1 MWRSSPAIVTEAFIT
16 PKVAQWAR
24 ERVGFSRAQLADVLG
39 ADPNEIE
46 AWERGQTRPPFGKA
60 QDLAKTLKVPFGFL
74 FLSEPPPEKTPIPDL
89 RTVVEGRTAKLSPD
103 FLELLNDV
111 LVKHEWYR
119 EYLEERKV
127 GPQPFVGKFR
137 IADGIEQVSADLSS
151 FLSVEQSRRASYTW
165 DEFLRQLSRTAEV
178 QGILVMR
185 SGIVRGNTRRKLS
198 VSEFR
203 GFVISDELAPL
214 VFINGR
220 DSKAAQIFTLVHELV
235 HIWIDRS
242 GISNPDPKEV
252 PDEQKNAIERF
263 CNSVTAEVLV
273 PQRDFLK
280 SLPAAFNDQTIQ
292 KLTAHYRVSSIVI
305 LRRAYELGAITRDHF
320 SNLLEREQQ
329 KQKEREE
336 NEKEEPTRGGGNF
349 YLTLPVRNSH
359 RFTETVLSALQAE
372 RVSYREA
379 ASLLG
384 VRTGTLPKLIKG
396 LPRR

>member
-1 MWRSSPAIVTEAFIT
+1 MAFFKSTVTEAFIT
-16 PKVAQWAR
+16 PKVARWAR
-24 ERVGFSRAQLADVLG
+24 ERVGISRAQLADALG
-39 ADPNEIE
+39 ADSHEIE
-46 AWERGQTRPPFGKA
+46 AWEQGETRPPFGKA

-119 EYLEERKV
+119 EYLEERQAEKL
-127 GPQPFVGKFR
+127 PFVGKFR
-137 IADGIEQVSADLSS
+137 IADGIERVSADLSS
-151 FLSVEQSRRASYTW
+151 LLSVEQSRRVSYTW
-165 DEFLRQLSRTAEV
+165 DEFLRQLSRTAEA
-178 QGILVMR
+178 QGIMVMR

-198 VSEFR
+198 VDEFR

-242 GISNPDPKEV
+242 GISNPDAKEV
-252 PDEQKNAIERF
+252 PNEQKNAIERF
-263 CNSVTAEVLV
+263 CNSATAEVLV
-273 PQRDFLK
+273 PQHDFLK

-292 KLTAHYRVSSIVI
+292 KLTAHYRVSTIVI
-305 LRRAYELGAITRDHF
+305 VRRAYELGAVTKSSFLD
-320 SNLLEREQQ
+320 LLEREQQ
-329 KQKEREE
+329 KQKEREKTE
-336 NEKEEPTRGGGNF
+336 EEEPTTGGGNF
-349 YLTLPVRNSH
+349 YLTLPVRNSR

-384 VRTGTLPKLIKG
+384 VRTGTLPKLIEG

>member
-1 MWRSSPAIVTEAFIT
+1 VAFFTSPVTEAFIT
-16 PKVAQWAR
+16 PKVARWAR
-24 ERVGFSRAQLADVLG
+24 QRVGISHAQLADALG
-39 ADPNEIE
+39 ADAREIE
-46 AWERGQTRPPFGKA
+46 SWELGQTRPPFGKA

-74 FLSEPPPEKTPIPDL
+74 FLSEPPPDKTPIADL
-89 RTVVEGRTAKLSPD
+89 RTVVEGRIAKLSPD

-119 EYLEERKV
+119 EYLEEQDAERL
-127 GPQPFVGKFR
+127 PFVGKFR
-137 IADGIEQVSADLSS
+137 VTAGVERVSADLSS
-151 FLSVEQSRRASYTW
+151 FLLIEQSRKASYTW
-165 DEFLRQLSRTAEV
+165 DEFLRQLSRQAEA
-178 QGILVMR
+178 QGIMVMR

-198 VSEFR
+198 VNEFR

-242 GISNPDPKEV
+242 GISNPDVKEL
-252 PDEQKNAIERF
+252 PGEQKNAIERF
-263 CNSVTAEVLV
+263 CNSAAAEVLV
-273 PQRDFLK
+273 PREDFLK
-280 SLPAAFNDQTIQ
+280 SLPAVLNDQAIQ
-292 KLTAHYRVSSIVI
+292 KLAARYRVSTVVI
-305 LRRAYELGAITRDHF
+305 LRRAYELGAITKITFFD
-320 SNLLEREQQ
+320 LLEKEQQ

-336 NEKEEPTRGGGNF
+336 KEEEEPTKGGGNF

-359 RFTETVLSALQAE
+359 RFTETVLSALQAQ

-384 VRTGTLPKLIKG
+384 VRTGTLPKLIEG

>member
-1 MWRSSPAIVTEAFIT
+1 VAFFTSTVTEAFIT
-16 PKVAQWAR
+16 PKVARWAR
-24 ERVGFSRAQLADVLG
+24 ERVGMSHAQLADSLG
-39 ADPNEIE
+39 ADPHEIE
-46 AWERGQTRPPFGKA
+46 AWEHGETRPPFRTA
-60 QDLAKTLKVPFGFL
+60 QDLAKTLRVPFGFL
-74 FLSEPPPEKTPIPDL
+74 FLSEPPAEKTPIPDL

-103 FLELLNDV
+103 FTELLNDV

-119 EYLEERKV
+119 EYLEERQGEV
-127 GPQPFVGKFR
+127 LPFVGKFR
-137 IADGIEQVSADLSS
+137 VADGIERVSADLSG
-151 FLSVEQSRRASYTW
+151 FLSIDQSRKDSYTW
-165 DEFLRQLSRTAEV
+165 DEFLRQLSRTAES
-178 QGILVMR
+178 QGIMVMR

-198 VSEFR
+198 VDEFR
-203 GFVISDELAPL
+203 GFVISDKLAPL

-220 DSKAAQIFTLVHELV
+220 DSKGAQIFTLVHELV

-242 GISNPDPKEV
+242 GISNPDPKEI

-280 SLPAAFNDQTIQ
+280 SLPVAFNDQTIQ
-292 KLTAHYRVSSIVI
+292 KLTAHYRVSTIVI
-305 LRRAYELGAITRDHF
+305 LRRAYELGAITRNHF
-320 SNLLEREQQ
+320 FNLLEKEQQ

-336 NEKEEPTRGGGNF
+336 KEEEEPTKGGGNF

-384 VRTGTLPKLIKG
+384 VRTGTLPKLIEG
-396 LPRR
+396 LPRH

>member
-1 MWRSSPAIVTEAFIT
+1 VTEAFIT
-16 PKVAQWAR
+16 PKVARWAR
-24 ERVGFSRAQLADVLG
+24 ERVGISHAQLADALG
-39 ADPNEIE
+39 ADAQEIE
-46 AWERGQTRPPFGKA
+46 AWERGETRPPFGKA

-74 FLSEPPPEKTPIPDL
+74 FLSQPPPEKTPIPDL
-89 RTVVEGRTAKLSPD
+89 RTVVGRTTKLSPD

-119 EYLEERKV
+119 EYLEERQVEKL
-127 GPQPFVGKFR
+127 PFVGKFR
-137 IADGIEQVSADLSS
+137 IADGIERVSADLSS
-151 FLSVEQSRRASYTW
+151 FLSVQQSRRATYTW
-165 DEFLRQLSRTAEV
+165 DEFLRQLSRTAEA

-185 SGIVRGNTRRKLS
+185 SGIVRGNTHRKLS
-198 VSEFR
+198 VNEFR

-242 GISNPDPKEV
+242 GICNPDPKED
-252 PDEQKNAIERF
+252 PDEQNAIERF
-263 CNSVTAEVLV
+263 CNSATAEVLV
-273 PQRDFLK
+273 PQDDFLK
-280 SLPAAFNDQTIQ
+280 SLPTVFNDQTIQ
-292 KLTAHYRVSSIVI
+292 KLAARYRVSTIVI
-305 LRRAYELGAITRDHF
+305 LRRAYELGAITKNNF
-320 SNLLEREQQ
+320 FNLLEKEQQ

-336 NEKEEPTRGGGNF
+336 KEEEEPTRGGGNF
-349 YLTLPVRNSH
+349 YLTLPVRNSR

-384 VRTGTLPKLIKG
+384 VRTGTLPKLIEG

>member
-1 MWRSSPAIVTEAFIT
+1 VAVFTPTVTEAFIT
-16 PKVAQWAR
+16 PKVVRWAR
-24 ERVGFSRAQLADVLG
+24 ERVGISDSQLADALG
-39 ADPNEIE
+39 ADAQEIR
-46 AWERGQTRPPFGKA
+46 AWERGETRPPFGKA
-60 QDLAKTLKVPFGFL
+60 QDLAKTLRVPFGFL

-89 RTVVEGRTAKLSPD
+89 RTVVEGRAAKLSPD

-111 LVKHEWYR
+111 LVKQEWYR
-119 EYLEERKV
+119 EYLEEREAEKL
-127 GPQPFVGKFR
+127 PFVGKFS
-137 IADGIEQVSADLSS
+137 IADGVVRVSADLSS
-151 FLSVEQSRRASYTW
+151 FLSIEQSRRASYTW
-165 DEFLRQLSRTAEV
+165 DEFLRQLSRAAEA

-198 VSEFR
+198 VNEFR

-252 PDEQKNAIERF
+252 PNEQKNAIERF
-263 CNSVTAEVLV
+263 CNSATAEVLV
-273 PQRDFLK
+273 PRGDFLK
-280 SLPAAFNDQTIQ
+280 SLPADFNDQTIQ
-292 KLTAHYRVSSIVI
+292 KLAAHYRVSTTVI
-305 LRRAYELGAITRDHF
+305 LRRAYELGAITRSTF
-320 SNLLEREQQ
+320 FNLLEKEQQ

-336 NEKEEPTRGGGNF
+336 KEEEEPTKGGGNF
-349 YLTLPVRNSH
+349 YVTLPVRNSR

-379 ASLLG
+379 GSLLG
-384 VRTGTLPKLIKG
+384 VKTGTIPKLIEG

>member
-1 MWRSSPAIVTEAFIT
+1 VAFSTSIVTEAFIT
-16 PKVAQWAR
+16 PKVARWAR
-24 ERVGFSRAQLADVLG
+24 ERVGISQTQLAEALG
-39 ADPNEIE
+39 ADAQEVE
-46 AWERGQTRPPFGKA
+46 AWEQGETHPPFGKA
-60 QDLAKTLKVPFGFL
+60 QDLAKTLRVPFGFL

-89 RTVVEGRTAKLSPD
+89 RTVVEGRTIKISPD

-119 EYLEERKV
+119 EYLEERQAEKL
-127 GPQPFVGKFR
+127 PFVGKFR
-137 IADGIEQVSADLSS
+137 VTDGIERVSADLSR
-151 FLSVEQSRRASYTW
+151 FLAVEQSRKVSYTW
-165 DEFLRQLSRTAEV
+165 DEFLRQLSRTAEA

-203 GFVISDELAPL
+203 GFVISDDLAPL

-235 HIWIDRS
+235 HIWIDES
-242 GISNPDPKEV
+242 GISNPDPKQV
-252 PDEQKNAIERF
+252 PDEQKNKIERF

-273 PQRDFLK
+273 PHDDFLK
-280 SLPAAFNDQTIQ
+280 SAPATFDDQTIQ
-292 KLTAHYRVSSIVI
+292 NLAARYRVSTIVI
-305 LRRAYELGAITRDHF
+305 LRRAYELGAITK
-320 SNLLEREQQ
+320 SNFFTLLEREQQ
-329 KQKEREE
+329 KQKQREE
-336 NEKEEPTRGGGNF
+336 KEAEEPTPGGNF
-349 YLTLPVRNSH
+349 YVTLPVRNSR

-379 ASLLG
+379 ATLLG
-384 VRTGTLPKLIKG
+384 VKTGTIPKLIEG

>member
-1 MWRSSPAIVTEAFIT
+1 MTEAFIT
-16 PKVAQWAR
+16 PKVALWAR
-24 ERVGFSRAQLADVLG
+24 ERVGISPAQLADALG
-39 ADPNEIE
+39 ADAKEIE
-46 AWERGQTRPPFGKA
+46 AWEQGKTRPPFGKA
-60 QDLAKTLKVPFGFL
+60 QDLAKTLRVPFGFL
-74 FLSEPPPEKTPIPDL
+74 FLSEPPPQKTPIPDL
-89 RTVVEGRTAKLSPD
+89 RTVVEGRTANLSPD
-103 FLELLNDV
+103 FLDLLNDV

-119 EYLEERKV
+119 EYLEERQVEKL
-127 GPQPFVGKFR
+127 PFVGKFR
-137 IADGIEQVSADLSS
+137 IADGIERVSADLSS
-151 FLSVEQSRRASYTW
+151 FLSIEQSRKGSYTW
-165 DEFLRQLSRTAEV
+165 DEFLRLLSRTAEA

-203 GFVISDELAPL
+203 GFVISDEFAPL

-242 GISNPDPKEV
+242 GISNPDQREL

-263 CNSVTAEVLV
+263 CNRVTAEVLV
-273 PQRDFLK
+273 PQNDFLK
-280 SLPAAFNDQTIQ
+280 SLPAVFNDQTIQ
-292 KLTAHYRVSSIVI
+292 KLAARYRVSTIVI
-305 LRRAYELGAITRDHF
+305 LRRAYELGAITKNNF
-320 SNLLEREQQ
+320 FNLLEREQQ

-336 NEKEEPTRGGGNF
+336 KEAEEPTPSGGNF
-349 YLTLPVRNSH
+349 YVTLPVRNSH
-359 RFTETVLSALQAE
+359 RFTETVLNALQAQ

-384 VRTGTLPKLIKG
+384 VRTGTLPKLIEG

>member
-1 MWRSSPAIVTEAFIT
+1 VAFFTSTVTEAFIT
-16 PKVAQWAR
+16 PKVARWAR
-24 ERVGFSRAQLADVLG
+24 ERVGISHAELADSLG
-39 ADPNEIE
+39 ADPHEIE
-46 AWERGQTRPPFGKA
+46 AWEQGETRPPFGKA
-60 QDLAKTLKVPFGFL
+60 QDLAKTLRVPFGFL
-74 FLSEPPPEKTPIPDL
+74 FLSEPPAEKTPIPDL

-103 FLELLNDV
+103 FTELLNDV

-119 EYLEERKV
+119 EYLEGQQTEEL
-127 GPQPFVGKFR
+127 PFVGKFR
-137 IADGIEQVSADLSS
+137 VADGIERVSADLSD
-151 FLSVEQSRRASYTW
+151 FLSIAPSRKDSYTS
-165 DEFLRQLSRTAEV
+165 DEFLRQLSRTAES
-178 QGILVMR
+178 QGIMVMR

-198 VSEFR
+198 VDEFR
-203 GFVISDELAPL
+203 GFVISDKLAPL

-242 GISNPDPKEV
+242 GISNPDLKEI

-273 PQRDFLK
+273 PQRDFLQ

-292 KLTAHYRVSSIVI
+292 KLTAHYRVSTIVI
-305 LRRAYELGAITRDHF
+305 LRRAYELGAITRNHF
-320 SNLLEREQQ
+320 FDLFEREQQ

-336 NEKEEPTRGGGNF
+336 KEEEEPTKGGGNF

-359 RFTETVLSALQAE
+359 RFTETVLSALQTE

-384 VRTGTLPKLIKG
+384 VRTGTLPKLIEG

>member
-1 MWRSSPAIVTEAFIT
+1 VAFFATVTQAFIT
-16 PKVAQWAR
+16 PKVARWAR
-24 ERVGFSRAQLADVLG
+24 ERVGLSHSQLADSLG
-39 ADPNEIE
+39 ADPQEIE
-46 AWERGQTRPPFGKA
+46 AWERGETRPPFGKA

-74 FLSEPPPEKTPIPDL
+74 FLSEPPPAKTPIPDL

-119 EYLEERKV
+119 EYLEEREAEKL
-127 GPQPFVGKFR
+127 PFVGKFR
-137 IADGIEQVSADLSS
+137 IADGIGRVSADLSS

-165 DEFLRQLSRTAEV
+165 DEFLRQLSRTAEAK
-178 QGILVMR
+178 GILVMR

-198 VSEFR
+198 VNEFR

-242 GISNPDPKEV
+242 GISNPDPREV
-252 PDEQKNAIERF
+252 PDEQKNVIERF

-273 PQRDFLK
+273 PHSEFLK

-292 KLTAHYRVSSIVI
+292 KLAAHYRVSTIVI
-305 LRRAYELGAITRDHF
+305 LRRAYELSAINRNKFFD
-320 SNLLEREQQ
+320 LLEREQQ

-336 NEKEEPTRGGGNF
+336 KEEEEPTPGGGNF
-349 YLTLPVRNSH
+349 YLTLPVRISR
-359 RFTETVLSALQAE
+359 RFTETVLGALQAE

-384 VRTGTLPKLIKG
+384 VKTATLPKLIEG